1 MRSTLATVS
10 VTVQAMTPL
19 THRSATE
26 LAALIRS
33 GETTSAEIVEAH
45 IEVLERIRDLNALA
59 VDRFDLAREEAQAA
73 DERVASGE
81 SDLPPLLGVP
91 MTVKE
96 MLGVD
101 GMPQTGG
108 YPHRRNFR
116 QTRDAPVV
124 ERLRD
129 AGAVILGLGNTCGF
143 LIWIES
149 NNPIY
154 GRVSCAYDS
163 TRTAGGSSG
172 GDGAIVGS
180 GGAPIALGSD
190 LGGSIRIPAFFNGV
204 FGHLPTP
211 GLVPLTGH
219 FPMPDGELRRRL
231 SPGPLTRRAADL
243 MPVLRLIAGPD
254 GVDPNI
260 TEQPL
265 GDPADVKL
273 TGLPVVVAT
282 HSSTVPLRP
291 VLRAAIDDAAQ
302 RLAER
307 GADVREAP
315 LKEMRWALAQ
325 FGATAAA
332 EIDLLNSWEKI
343 TASTRPGRSRRA
355 PLAVRGPAAVLK
367 VVDSAPLRAVRTQA
381 ARRLIDSA
389 QRANDSLIESIG
401 DGVLLYPPFPR
412 LVPKHRHTLAQPWLA
427 TNTAIFNLYGLPA
440 TQVPLGLGERGLP
453 LGVQVV
459 ARPGGDHVCFA
470 VALELEDACGGWV
483 DPATR
488 QA

>member
-1 MRSTLATVS
+1 
-10 VTVQAMTPL
+10 MTL
-19 THRSATE
+19 THRSATQ
-26 LAALIRS
+26 LAAMIRS
-33 GETTSAEIVEAH
+33 GETTSVDVVEAH
-45 IEVLERIRDLNALA
+45 IEVLERIQDLNALA
-59 VDRFDLAREEAQAA
+59 VERFDLAREEAALA
-73 DERVASGE
+73 DERVKA
-81 SDLPPLLGVP
+81 DAPNLPPLHGVP

-96 MLGVD
+96 MLGVE
-101 GMPQTGG
+101 GMPHTGG
-108 YPHRRNFR
+108 YPHRRKFR
-116 QTRDAPVV
+116 QDRDAPVV
-124 ERLRD
+124 ARMRE
-129 AGAVILGLGNTCGF
+129 AGAIILGLGNTCGF

-149 NNPIY
+149 NNPLY
-154 GRVSCAYDS
+154 GRVSSAYDS

-211 GLVPLTGH
+211 GLVPLTDH

-231 SPGPLTRRAADL
+231 SPGPLTRRAEDL
-243 MPVLRLIAGPD
+243 MPVLRIIAGPD
-254 GVDPNI
+254 GDDPYVVD
-260 TEQPL
+260 QPL

-273 TGLPVVVAT
+273 KGLPVVVAT
-282 HSSTVPLRP
+282 HSSTVPLRA
-291 VLRAAIDDAAQ
+291 VLRRAIDGAAEA
-302 RLAER
+302 LEAR
-307 GADVREAP
+307 GAHVQEAP

-325 FGATAAA
+325 FSATAIA

-343 TASTRPGRSRRA
+343 TASTRPGRASRA

-367 VVDSAPLRAVRTQA
+367 VVDSAPIRSLRTHA
-381 ARRLIDSA
+381 ARRLVDSA
-389 QRANDSLIESIG
+389 QRANDSLLETMG

-412 LVPKHRHTLAQPWLA
+412 LAPKHRHTIAQPWLA

-440 TQVPLGLGERGLP
+440 TQVPLGLGAEGLP

-459 ARPGGDHVCFA
+459 ARPGADHVCFA
-470 VALELEDACGGWV
+470 IAAELEAACGGWV

-488 QA
+488 PA

>member
-1 MRSTLATVS
+1 M
-10 VTVQAMTPL
+10 
-19 THRSATE
+19 
-26 LAALIRS
+26 IRS
-33 GETTSAEIVEAH
+33 GETTSVDAVEAH
-45 IEVLERIRDLNALA
+45 IEVLERIEDLNALA
-59 VDRFDLAREEAQAA
+59 VERFDLAREEAALA
-73 DERVASGE
+73 DERVKDGAPN
-81 SDLPPLLGVP
+81 LAPLHGVP
-91 MTVKE
+91 ITVKE
-96 MLGVD
+96 MLGVE
-101 GMPQTGG
+101 GMPNTGG
-108 YPHRRNFR
+108 YPHRRKFR
-116 QTRDAPVV
+116 QSRDAPVV
-124 ERLRD
+124 ARMRE

-149 NNPIY
+149 NNPLY
-154 GRVSCAYDS
+154 GRVSSAYDK

-231 SPGPLTRRAADL
+231 SPGPLTRRAEDL
-243 MPVLRLIAGPD
+243 MPVLRIIAGPD
-254 GVDPNI
+254 GHDPYVVD
-260 TEQPL
+260 QPL

-273 TGLPVVVAT
+273 DGLPVVVAT
-282 HSSTVPLRP
+282 HSSTVPLRA
-291 VLRAAIDDAAQ
+291 VLRRAIDSAAAA
-302 RLAER
+302 LEAG
-307 GADVREAP
+307 GADVKEAP

-325 FGATAAA
+325 FSATAIA

-343 TASTRPGRSRRA
+343 TASTRPGRKSHA

-367 VVDSAPLRAVRTQA
+367 VVDSAPLRTLRTRA

-389 QRANDSLIESIG
+389 QRANDSLVESIG

-412 LVPKHRHTLAQPWLA
+412 LAPKHRHTLAQPWLA

-440 TQVPLGLGERGLP
+440 TQVPLGLGAEGLP

-459 ARPGGDHVCFA
+459 ARPGADHVCFA
-470 VALELEDACGGWV
+470 IAGELETACGGWV

-488 QA
+488 SA

>member
-1 MRSTLATVS
+1 M
-10 VTVQAMTPL
+10 
-19 THRSATE
+19 SATA
-26 LAALIRS
+26 LAAAIRS
-33 GETTSAEIVEAH
+33 GETTSVDVVEAH
-45 IEVLERIRDLNALA
+45 IEVLDRIQNLNALA
-59 VDRFDLAREEAQAA
+59 VERFDLAREEAAAA
-73 DERVASGE
+73 DARVKSGE
-81 SDLPPLLGVP
+81 QDLPPLLGVP

-96 MLGVD
+96 MLGVA
-101 GMPQTGG
+101 GMPHTGG

-116 QTRDAPVV
+116 QTADAPVV
-124 ERLRD
+124 SRMRE
-129 AGAVILGLGNTCGF
+129 AGAIVLGLGNTCGY

-149 NNPIY
+149 NHPIY
-154 GRVSCAYDS
+154 GRVSCAYDP

-231 SPGPLTRRAADL
+231 SPGPLARRAEDL
-243 MPVLRLIAGPD
+243 MPVLRVIAGPD
-254 GVDPNI
+254 GEDPFA

-265 GDPADVKL
+265 GDPSDVDVR
-273 TGLPVVVAT
+273 GLPVVLAT

-291 VLRAAIDDAAQ
+291 VLRDAIDRAAAS
-302 RLAER
+302 LADR
-307 GADVREAP
+307 GANVREAP
-315 LKEMRWALAQ
+315 FKELRWALAQ

-332 EIDLLNSWEKI
+332 EIDLLNSWQKV
-343 TASTRPGRSRRA
+343 TASMRPGRPGRA
-355 PLAVRGPAAVLK
+355 PLAVRGPAALLK
-367 VVDSAPLRAVRTQA
+367 VVESAPARTVRTRA

-389 QRANDSLIESIG
+389 QRANDGLVETIG

-412 LVPKHRHTLAQPWLA
+412 LVPKHRQTLGQPWLA
-427 TNTAIFNLYGLPA
+427 TNTAIFNLYGLPT
-440 TQVPLGLGERGLP
+440 TQVPLGIGDKGLP

-459 ARPGGDHVCFA
+459 ASPGNDHVCFA
-470 VALELEDACGGWV
+470 VALALEDALGGWV
-483 DPATR
+483 DPADVR
-488 QA
+488 AVR